1 MASGSSKHL
10 PLTSYPVTI
19 SPLRLLCVLVAYE
32 KHAPKTWHMPWMSLK
47 QSGIDQGDTIKAYN
61 AKGFIRDQRLQP
73 HRLSTIPLQDERVF
87 PRCKSVCRA
96 ENDEKMYPQHGDLE
110 SAMFKRCRHAGEG
123 VLRKRRSEL
132 VRQRDYNGI
141 KALDVEEVEESE
153 IGKSNEVQAEA
164 SLNGNLVE
172 KMEAEL
178 QQAEEKRKAARE
190 ARRANRQ
197 KREPSP

>member
-10 PLTSYPVTI
+10 PLTSCPVTV

-47 QSGIDQGDTIKAYN
+47 QSSIDKGETIKACN
-61 AKGFIRDQRLQP
+61 ARGFIRDQRLQP
-73 HRLSTIPLQDERVF
+73 HRLSTIPLLDERVF
-87 PRCKSVCRA
+87 PQCKSVCRA
-96 ENDEKMYPQHGDLE
+96 GNNEKMYPQHGDLK

-123 VLRKRRSEL
+123 VLRKQRAEL
-132 VRQRDYNGI
+132 VRKGGYSGR
-141 KALDVEEVEESE
+141 KAIDVEEVEETE

-164 SLNGNLVE
+164 SLDGKLVE
-172 KMEAEL
+172 KMKAEL

-197 KREPSP
+197 KRELSP